1 MADFKISVDLSG
13 IANAVTSVVNQQV
26 FPLLTQ
32 AVRGVAQQTAINWVE
47 GIQRANLW
55 SVEKQQY
62 AQSVKA
68 AMTGPFSALVYSDY
82 DKAEEIENGRPPR
95 DLKTMLNTSLKVRVS
110 KKGRRYMFIP
120 FRHTTPG
127 TNGPNVMS
135 PDVYALA
142 KALTP
147 SSITGQTTRLSGTGA
162 YNMKTQQR
170 LTVPQNTYAWGEK
183 LDFRKESTWMKAP
196 GATRNQQ
203 GMYRFDTS
211 TGGAKSSQYLT
222 FRTMAEGSP
231 GWIVPAQP
239 GLDLAKTVAINMQPL
254 AEKAFGEAINR
265 TLAQGS

>member
-13 IANAVTSVVNQQV
+13 IPAAATSIVNERV

-32 AVRGVAQQTAINWVE
+32 AVRAVAQQTAVSWVE
-47 GIQRANLW
+47 GIQRAKLW
-55 SVEKQQY
+55 SVEKQEY
-62 AQSVKA
+62 ATSVKA
-68 AMTGPFSALVYSDY
+68 VMTGPFSAMVSSDY

-95 DLKTMLNTSLKVRVS
+95 DLKMMLNTSIKVRVS
-110 KKGRRYMFIP
+110 KTGKRYLYIP
-120 FRHTTPG
+120 FRHNTPG
-127 TNGPNVMS
+127 NDASGGAMP
-135 PDVYALA
+135 PDVYAVA
-142 KALTP
+142 KAMTP

-162 YNMKTQQR
+162 YNMSTQQR

-183 LDFRKESTWMKAP
+183 LSLPNAP
-196 GATRNQQ
+196 ARMQ

-222 FRTMAEGSP
+222 FRTMIEGSP

-239 GLDLAKTVAINMQPL
+239 GLDLAKNIALNMQPV

-265 TLAQGS
+265 TLG